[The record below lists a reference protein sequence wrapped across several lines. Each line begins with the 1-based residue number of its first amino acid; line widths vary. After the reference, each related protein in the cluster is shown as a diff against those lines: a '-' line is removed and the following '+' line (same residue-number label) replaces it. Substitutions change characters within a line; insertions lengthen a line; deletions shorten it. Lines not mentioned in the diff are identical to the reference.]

1 MKAKMLLIAGFI
13 AVTAMTA
20 KAQKFTEG
28 DESLSFL
35 SGETKF
41 NIEYVYDG
49 MMVGKKAEAD
59 YKAEKID
66 AYNKKQP
73 GKGDRW
79 AEKWVNS
86 RSAVYE
92 PMFEEL
98 INKMLFKGKTNAT
111 AAKNQK
117 DAKYTIV
124 VKTVMLEPGF
134 NSFAMKVNPY
144 CDFEVS
150 FVETATGKVMAK
162 AFLNNVQGVV
172 VNDNDWD
179 FDPSNR
185 IKECF
190 AKAGKMVGGK
200 MAKAL
205 KPKK

>member
-1 MKAKMLLIAGFI
+1 MKKLNTILVAGALSILTFN
-13 AVTAMTA
+13 AS
-20 KAQKFTEG
+20 AQKITEG
-28 DESLSFL
+28 DETLSFL
-35 SGETKF
+35 KGEKKF

-49 MMVGKKAEAD
+49 MMVGKKTEAD
-59 YKAEKID
+59 YKAEKIA
-66 AYNKKQP
+66 AYNEKQP

-98 INKMLFKGKTNAT
+98 INKILFKEKTDAT

-150 FVETATGKVMAK
+150 WVETATGKVMAK
-162 AFLNNVQGVV
+162 AFLNNVMGVV
-172 VNDNDWD
+172 MNDNDWD

-190 AKAGKMVGGK
+190 AKAGKMIGVK
-200 MAKAL
+200 MAKAMT
-205 KPKK
+205 K

>member
-1 MKAKMLLIAGFI
+1 MKTAKLLLVVCFFALT
-13 AVTAMTA
+13 ANVT

-28 DESLSFL
+28 DESLSFC

-66 AYNKKQP
+66 TYNKKQP

-86 RSAVYE
+86 RSMVYE

-117 DAKYTIV
+117 DAKYTII

-134 NSFAMKVNPY
+134 NSMVMKVNPY

-150 FVETATGKVMAK
+150 WVETSSQKVMAK

-172 VNDNDWD
+172 MADNDWD

-190 AKAGKMVGGK
+190 AKAGKMIGGK
-200 MAKAL
+200 MAKAM
-205 KPKK
+205 KK

>member
-1 MKAKMLLIAGFI
+1 MKTTKLAVALSFMLVAGL
-13 AVTAMTA
+13 AA

-28 DESLSFL
+28 DAKLSFL
-35 SGETKF
+35 AGEKKV

-49 MMVGKKAEAD
+49 MTVGKKAEAD

-66 AYNKKQP
+66 TYNKKEP

-79 AEKWVNS
+79 AQKWVNS
-86 RSAVYE
+86 RTAVYE

-98 INKMLFKGKTNAT
+98 INKMLTKAKTNAL
-111 AAKNQK
+111 ASKDLK
-117 DAKYTIV
+117 DAKYKIV
-124 VKTVMLEPGF
+124 VKLVMLEPGF
-134 NSFAMKVNPY
+134 NSYVMKVNPY

-150 FVETATGKVMAK
+150 WVEQATGKVMAK

-172 VNDNDWD
+172 MADNDWD

-190 AKAGKMVGGK
+190 AKAGKMIGAKMGK
-200 MAKAL
+200 AMSK
-205 KPKK
+205 

>member
-1 MKAKMLLIAGFI
+1 MKEAKLFLIAGFI
-13 AVTAMTA
+13 AFTALNA

-28 DESLSFL
+28 DESLKFL
-35 SGETKF
+35 AGQTNI

-49 MMVGKKAEAD
+49 MTVGKKTEAA
-59 YKAEKID
+59 YKAEKVD
-66 AYNKKQP
+66 AYNKKER

-98 INKMLFKGKTNAT
+98 INKMLAKETSISVGKN
-111 AAKNQK
+111 KK
-117 DAKYTIV
+117 DAKYTIIL
-124 VKTVMLEPGF
+124 KTVMLEPGF
-134 NSFAMKVNPY
+134 NSFVMKINPY

-150 FVETATGKVMAK
+150 WVETSSKKVVAK
-162 AFLNNVQGVV
+162 AFMDNVMGIV

-190 AKAGKMVGGK
+190 AKAGKMVGKK
-200 MAKAL
+200 MTKLL
-205 KPKK
+205 K

>member
-1 MKAKMLLIAGFI
+1 MKKLKTISLAWAFGLFFNAN
-13 AVTAMTA
+13 
-20 KAQKFTEG
+20 AQKITEG
-28 DESLSFL
+28 DETLSFL
-35 SGETKF
+35 KGEKNF

-49 MMVGKKAEAD
+49 MMVGKKTEAD
-59 YKAEKID
+59 YKAEKVK
-66 AYNKKQP
+66 AYNEKQP

-86 RSAVYE
+86 RSMVYE

-98 INKMLFKGKTNAT
+98 INKILFKEKTGAS

-124 VKTVMLEPGF
+124 VKTIMLEPGF

-150 FVETATGKVMAK
+150 WVEKGTGKVMAK
-162 AFLNNVQGVV
+162 AFLNNVMGVV

-190 AKAGKMVGGK
+190 AKAGKMIGVK
-200 MAKAL
+200 MSKAMN
-205 KPKK
+205 K

>member
-1 MKAKMLLIAGFI
+1 MLLIAGFI
-13 AVTAMTA
+13 AVTAFTA

-190 AKAGKMVGGK
+190 AKAGKMIGGK
-200 MAKAL
+200 MAKAM